1 MMTTTPSRQ
10 RGMSMISWAV
20 VLIVVAILGT
30 AAFRMIP
37 AYMEHNTIS
46 TTIRSQLQDGKTA
59 LMSPREIR
67 EGIGKRFTINQVDVI
82 RVDDLAI
89 VKEGGVLTVS
99 TDYEVREPMFYN
111 VSIVMT
117 FKDEFKKD
125 VRQ

>member
-30 AAFRMIP
+30 AAFRMVP

-46 TTIRSQLQDGKTA
+46 TTIRSLLQDSKTA
-59 LMSPREIR
+59 LMSPSEIR
-67 EGIGKRFTINQVDVI
+67 AGIDKRFTINQVNVI
-82 RVDDLAI
+82 RVDDLVI

>member
-20 VLIVVAILGT
+20 VLIVAAILGT

-67 EGIGKRFTINQVDVI
+67 AGIGKRFTINQVNVI

>member
-20 VLIVVAILGT
+20 VLIVAAILGT

-67 EGIGKRFTINQVDVI
+67 EGIGKRFTINQVNVI

-117 FKDEFKKD
+117 FKDEFKED

>member
-1 MMTTTPSRQ
+1 MMTTRPSQQ
-10 RGMSMISWAV
+10 RGMSLLSWAV

-30 AAFRMIP
+30 AAFRMVP

-46 TTIRSQLQDGKTA
+46 TTIRSLLQDSKTA

-67 EGIGKRFTINQVDVI
+67 DGLSKRFTINQVNVV
-82 RVDDLAI
+82 RVDDLGI

>member
-30 AAFRMIP
+30 AAFRMVP
-37 AYMEHNTIS
+37 AYMEHNTIA
-46 TTIRSQLQDGKTA
+46 TTIRSLLQDSKTA
-59 LMSPREIR
+59 LMSPGEIR
-67 EGIGKRFTINQVDVI
+67 DGLSKRFTINQVNVI

>member
-30 AAFRMIP
+30 AAFRMVP

-46 TTIRSQLQDGKTA
+46 TTIRSVLQDSKTA

-67 EGIGKRFTINQVDVI
+67 DGLSKRFTINQVNVI

>member
-20 VLIVVAILGT
+20 VLIVAAILGT

-67 EGIGKRFTINQVDVI
+67 EGIGKRFTINQVNVI

>member
-1 MMTTTPSRQ
+1 
-10 RGMSMISWAV
+10 MSMISWAV
-20 VLIVVAILGT
+20 VLIVAAILGT

-67 EGIGKRFTINQVDVI
+67 AGIGKRFTINQVNVI

>member
-10 RGMSMISWAV
+10 RGMSLISWAV

-30 AAFRMIP
+30 AAFRMVP
-37 AYMEHNTIS
+37 AYMEHNTIA

-67 EGIGKRFTINQVDVI
+67 EGIGKRFTINQVNVI

-99 TDYEVREPMFYN
+99 ADYEVREPMFYN

>member
-1 MMTTTPSRQ
+1 
-10 RGMSMISWAV
+10 MSLLSWAV

-30 AAFRMIP
+30 AAFRMVP

-46 TTIRSQLQDGKTA
+46 TTIRSLLQDSKTA

-67 EGIGKRFTINQVDVI
+67 DGLSKRFTINQVNVI
-82 RVDDLAI
+82 RVDDLSI
-89 VKEGGVLTVS
+89 VKEGGVLAVS

>member
-30 AAFRMIP
+30 AAFRMVP

-46 TTIRSQLQDGKTA
+46 TTIRSVLQDSKTA
-59 LMSPREIR
+59 LMSPIELRA
-67 EGIGKRFTINQVDVI
+67 GIDKRFTINQVDVI

-89 VKEGGVLTVS
+89 AKGGGVLTVS

>member
-1 MMTTTPSRQ
+1 MMTTRPSQQ
-10 RGMSMISWAV
+10 RGMSLLSWAV

-30 AAFRMIP
+30 AAFRMVP

-46 TTIRSQLQDGKTA
+46 TTIRSLLQDSKTA

-67 EGIGKRFTINQVDVI
+67 DGLSKRFTINQVNVI
-82 RVDDLAI
+82 RVDDLGI